1 MEADEELASATTR
14 PLTMVVKT
22 VWEIPLKLESAVLSA
37 LVSEEVESVL
47 LRGPSRATNSRTIFL
62 VFTNSRTT
70 EGLRVSLFF
79 CPFTNHKSR
88 IYWYLRIHEQIFQ
101 FFTIS
106 RTTFCRFTIHE
117 SRTKSFWWIQ
127 ERYFSFSRI
136 HERKK
141 ANSRLPER
149 RWGASSSGYSRYK
162 NIISFPYVR

>member
-79 CPFTNHKSR
+79 AKRLFR
-88 IYWYLRIHEQIFQ
+88 AA
-101 FFTIS
+101 
-106 RTTFCRFTIHE
+106 E
-117 SRTKSFWWIQ
+117 SF
-127 ERYFSFSRI
+127 Y
-136 HERKK
+136 K
-141 ANSRLPER
+141 AYKAEGAGAIPR
-149 RWGASSSGYSRYK
+149 RNFGG
-162 NIISFPYVR
+162 FEP